1 MALVTA
7 ADHMT
12 GGHILTRQTARS
24 CRDEHHHAWTFRTP
38 RFQRQ
43 PWLRAVQG
51 LHLTFLVNAQHG
63 GLLERTDVKPDH
75 IPHLLHEERIGDNLK
90 VSVRWGCRAKARQ
103 IRETAVWLKPDVL
116 AMPRV
121 LQCVA

>member
-1 MALVTA
+1 MDFDSRFCGDRLVNQVQELEELLLPMALVATTE
-7 ADHMT
+7 HMT
-12 GGHILTRQTARS
+12 
-24 CRDEHHHAWTFRTP
+24 
-38 RFQRQ
+38 
-43 PWLRAVQG
+43 
-51 LHLTFLVNAQHG
+51 G

-90 VSVRWGCRAKARQ
+90 VSVRWGCRAKVRQ